1 MPYLKYFA
9 IIVVALILNIPVN
22 GQPTEINVYNP
33 IQSSHRE
40 SKCELLVLHYGDY
53 FKKFFFVVFGIGIV
67 RFENSVCNSSNYLD
81 GTCYTR
87 SQCRS
92 VSGYA
97 SGRCASNI
105 GVCCVSKFNISI

>member
-1 MPYLKYFA
+1 MPYLKYSA
-9 IIVVALILNIPVN
+9 IIVITLTLNVPVD
-22 GQPTEINVYNP
+22 GQSTEINVYDQ
-33 IQSSHRE
+33 IQSSLRE
-40 SKCELLVLHYGDY
+40 PKCEFLVLYCGVY
-53 FKKFFFVVFGIGIV
+53 FRNVNFFVVFGIGIV

-105 GVCCVSKFNISI
+105 GVCCVSKLN